1 MSKCEAALP
10 PAGRLP
16 LLVRRRQ
23 RPDLTILPVESLALL
38 RRGTDRRAG
47 LLDLPAMTGREPFSS
62 ILDEGTS
69 GGRAFPKSFSP
80 HRMAGE
86 EECLLEQ
93 YLMIA
98 RSVTHAQRIERELRR
113 IGLRVGVF
121 HAPLELTA
129 GRGCAYAL
137 TVEPAAIRPAM
148 KAINGMN
155 LRPAAIYFQDEA
167 GYREVA
173 L

>member
-1 MSKCEAALP
+1 MEDT
-10 PAGRLP
+10 
-16 LLVRRRQ
+16 RR
-23 RPDLTILPVESLALL
+23 E
-38 RRGTDRRAG
+38 
-47 LLDLPAMTGREPFSS
+47 
-62 ILDEGTS
+62 
-69 GGRAFPKSFSP
+69 
-80 HRMAGE
+80 
-86 EECLLEQ
+86 LE
-93 YLMIA
+93 
-98 RSVTHAQRIERELRR
+98 RIERELRR
-113 IGLRVGVF
+113 IRLRVAAF
-121 HAPLELTA
+121 PAPLALTA

>member
-1 MSKCEAALP
+1 MGRHEKAALP
-10 PAGRLP
+10 AWQGGFLHRG
-16 LLVRRRQ
+16 V
-23 RPDLTILPVESLALL
+23 PVFRFA
-38 RRGTDRRAG
+38 
-47 LLDLPAMTGREPFSS
+47 
-62 ILDEGTS
+62 
-69 GGRAFPKSFSP
+69 

-93 YLMIA
+93 YLIIA
-98 RSVTHAQRIERELRR
+98 RSVTHAQRMERELRR
-113 IGLRVGVF
+113 LGIRAAVF

-137 TVEPAAIRPAM
+137 TVPPAAIRAALQ
-148 KAINGMN
+148 AIDGMH
-155 LRPAAIYFQDEA
+155 LRPAAIFFQDGN